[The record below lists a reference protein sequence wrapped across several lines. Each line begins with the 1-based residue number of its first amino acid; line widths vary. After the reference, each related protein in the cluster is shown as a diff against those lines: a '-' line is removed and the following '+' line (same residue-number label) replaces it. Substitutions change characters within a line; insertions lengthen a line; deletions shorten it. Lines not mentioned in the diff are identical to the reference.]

1 MCVHIYINTTVCI
14 LNGHLHKS
22 PNDALW
28 NWSSFLDLDT
38 PKRMHRI
45 WLDLDIQVC
54 VIKPCTERS
63 FEASS
68 RKTWCGKKL
77 CARTRCCKNV
87 KWLSFWAR
95 NIIARLTLC
104 IWGHCGHWTS
114 FKLILDFTKCVLTF
128 FVHLTK
134 IWVDYR
140 SIFIPVHVGPCAV
153 SWLYLQEFC
162 AIQHNSPR
170 FNTLQYQD
178 IVNMNKILRWY

>member
-1 MCVHIYINTTVCI
+1 
-14 LNGHLHKS
+14 
-22 PNDALW
+22 
-28 NWSSFLDLDT
+28 
-38 PKRMHRI
+38 MHF
-45 WLDLDIQVC
+45 QVC

-114 FKLILDFTKCVLTF
+114 FKLILGFTNCASNFQTISHVSRSVSLFLTF

-178 IVNMNKILRWY
+178 IVNMNKILR